1 MNRTDRCRNE
11 RLHHRRGFG
20 FATWLGVILLGAFVA
35 LSTVGRLLAGS
46 PTRLVAAG
54 LEAPSP
60 AHPFG
65 TDNIGRDLFSRT
77 AHGAWTSLTTSGAS
91 ILLALAIAV
100 PIGIYAA
107 WSSERWPDHLL
118 MRLVETTQI
127 VPQFILA
134 VLILGLTGA
143 GDVEVWGIT
152 FSMTARI
159 IGCLAIGFVPFFARI
174 TRSAAVVEL
183 EEEYVSGLRLLGV
196 PNRELLFREVL
207 PNVAPVI
214 GVQVFLALAIA
225 VFAEGGLSFLALGV
239 PAPAPTLGNLI
250 FEAGSQLLDGA
261 WWYALI
267 PGLVLVAGIT
277 GCNLV
282 GDAATDR
289 VIGAKRAA
297 TGTGLGTALPL
308 TPTRGLPPH
317 VPANPWKT

>member
-1 MNRTDRCRNE
+1 MTRPDRR
-11 RLHHRRGFG
+11 RHRRTSTDHHTSGFG

-35 LSTVGRLLAGS
+35 LATVGRLLAGS
-46 PTRLVAAG
+46 PTALVAAG
-54 LEAPSP
+54 LEPPSL

-91 ILLALAIAV
+91 ILLAVLIAV

-107 WSSERWPDHLL
+107 WSSDRWPDHVL
-118 MRLVETTQI
+118 MRTVETTQI

-134 VLILGLTGA
+134 VLILGLTGT
-143 GDVEVWGIT
+143 GDVEIWGIT
-152 FSMTARI
+152 ISMTTRI
-159 IGCLAIGFVPFFARI
+159 IGCLAIGFLPFFARI

-250 FEAGSQLLDGA
+250 AEAGGQLLDGG

-289 VIGAKRAA
+289 VIGARRAA
-297 TGTGLGTALPL
+297 TGTDTDPTLLI
-308 TPTRGLPPH
+308 TPAGDLHPH
-317 VPANPWKT
+317 VSANP

>member
-1 MNRTDRCRNE
+1 MSRSDV
-11 RLHHRRGFG
+11 HRRGRNHHTGGFG
-20 FATWLGVILLGAFVA
+20 FATWLGVVLLGAFVA
-35 LSTVGRLLAGS
+35 LATVGQFLAGS
-46 PTRLVAAG
+46 PTELVAAG
-54 LEAPSP
+54 LEPPSW

-65 TDNIGRDLFSRT
+65 TDNLGRDLFSRT
-77 AHGAWTSLTTSGAS
+77 AHGAWNSLTTSGSS
-91 ILLALAIAV
+91 ILLALLIAV

-107 WSSERWPDHLL
+107 WANDRWPDHLL

-134 VLILGLTGA
+134 VLILGLTGS
-143 GDVEVWGIT
+143 GDVELWGVT
-152 FSMTARI
+152 VSMNARI

-174 TRSAAVVEL
+174 TRSAALVEL
-183 EEEYVSGLRLLGV
+183 EEEYVTGLRLLGV

-225 VFAEGGLSFLALGV
+225 VFAEGGLSFLALGI

-250 FEAGSQLLDGA
+250 AEAGGQLLDGA

-289 VIGAKRAA
+289 VIGARRAA
-297 TGTGLGTALPL
+297 TGNTVDPTLPL
-308 TPTRGLPPH
+308 TPAGDLRTQ
-317 VPANPWKT
+317 VPTSS

>member
-1 MNRTDRCRNE
+1 MSTATRLRPRTDPS
-11 RLHHRRGFG
+11 RGLG
-20 FATWLGVILLGAFVA
+20 FATWLGIVLLGAFIA
-35 LSTVGRLLAGS
+35 LATVGRALAGS
-46 PTRLVAAG
+46 PTALVAAG
-54 LEAPSP
+54 LEPPSM

-65 TDNIGRDLFSRT
+65 TDNIGRDLFART

-107 WSSERWPDHLL
+107 WSNDRWPDHVL
-118 MRLVETTQI
+118 MRLVESTQI

-134 VLILGLTGA
+134 VLILGLTGT
-143 GDVEVWGIT
+143 GDLEVWGVSI
-152 FSMTARI
+152 SMTTRI
-159 IGCLAIGFVPFFARI
+159 IGCLAIGFVAFFARI
-174 TRSAAVVEL
+174 TRSAALVEL

-267 PGLVLVAGIT
+267 PGLVLVVGIT

-289 VIGAKRAA
+289 VLGARRAA
-297 TGTGLGTALPL
+297 TGTDPDPTIPL
-308 TPTRGLPPH
+308 VPTRDIRPIVSTEP
-317 VPANPWKT
+317 